1 MNNDFLWSCHRLE
14 KLLALK
20 ESFMEVV
27 QCCDQKSH
35 CPYKEYQKL
44 SAELD
49 CLIKA
54 EAKCLAVSSPMKLP
68 EI

>member
-35 CPYKEYQKL
+35 CPYKEYQL
-44 SAELD
+44 N
-49 CLIKA
+49 LI
-54 EAKCLAVSSPMKLP
+54 V
-68 EI
+68 